1 MNKGVRL
8 PRSNPVVKQMR
19 NSPELSVRVT
29 GIHGTE
35 IFTVMFSLVCLQPL
49 IQHRIVNHIPPNRS
63 AAPLLSAHSDY
74 TVFSSRSAVTCLI
87 NTQFIETLAKP
98 YDVLTQAQC

>member
-1 MNKGVRL
+1 MNRRVCL
-8 PRSNPVVKQMR
+8 PCSKPVVNQMR

-29 GIHGTE
+29 DIHGTE

-63 AAPLLSAHSDY
+63 AAPLRSAHNDY
-74 TVFSSRSAVTCLI
+74 TAFSSRSAVTCLI

-98 YDVLTQAQC
+98 HDVLTQAQC